1 MAVPVDSGWTRG
13 LWEGRVC
20 RNMVSMADKGNGD
33 TFEHVLAGR
42 TMVFKKTSGTQMLVL
57 QRYAN
62 VLKEQIDAAAEAD
75 DADKIT
81 ELVGKLNNIT
91 WETVESRFTDPA
103 DLEWVQT
110 KVVTGV
116 LGEADLLA
124 ILTNGYKRPVEP
136 DDDADPAP
144 AKKATKKAPAKKT
157 ANPRRA
163 SR

>member
-1 MAVPVDSGWTRG
+1 MRG
-13 LWEGRVC
+13 LLEGPGC
-20 RNMVSMADKGNGD
+20 RNIVSMADKGNED

-62 VLKEQIDAAAEAD
+62 VLKEQIDKAAEAGD
-75 DADKIT
+75 DEAIT
-81 ELVGKLNNIT
+81 KLVGKLNNIT
-91 WETVESRFTDPA
+91 WETVESRFTSPE
-103 DLEWVQT
+103 DLEWVQM

-124 ILTNGYKRPVEP
+124 ILTNGYKRPTEP

-144 AKKATKKAPAKKT
+144 KRAAKKAVKK
-157 ANPRRA
+157 
-163 SR
+163 

>member
-1 MAVPVDSGWTRG
+1 MGVPVDSGWTRG

-20 RNMVSMADKGNGD
+20 RNMVGMADKGNGD

-42 TMVFKKTSGTQMLVL
+42 TMVFRKTSGTQMLVL

-62 VLKEQIDAAAEAD
+62 VLKEQIDAAVETD
-75 DADKIT
+75 DAAKIA

-124 ILTNGYKRPVEP
+124 ILTNGYKRPAEP

-144 AKKATKKAPAKKT
+144 AKKAVKKAVKKT